1 MNNDQPSKKNNNNA
15 NNTKKSQA
23 MNYRFDITI
32 DLDEIQQA
40 IYTEGQWHPAAN
52 ATAWGVN
59 QSNEPIVDRRVRE
72 GLDDLLARM
81 SGYIERQNI
90 NFNIERQNIML
101 SLSINKRP
109 LLSLASDLKNAI
121 VSALAN
127 YTLMSLYGDE
137 DSIYGTAWRLHRARV
152 LLLLAR
158 P

>member
-1 MNNDQPSKKNNNNA
+1 
-15 NNTKKSQA
+15 
-23 MNYRFDITI
+23 MNYRIDIVI
-32 DLDEIQQA
+32 DLDDIQQA
-40 IYTEGQWHPAAN
+40 IYTEGTWHPAQN

-59 QSNEPIVDRRVRE
+59 NNNEPIVDRRVRE

-81 SGYIERQNI
+81 SGYIVSRNI
-90 NFNIERQNIML
+90 NFNLDSGNIVLGIEL
-101 SLSINKRP
+101 KKRP
-109 LLSLASDLKNAI
+109 LLSLASELKNAM

-152 LLLLAR
+152 LLLLCR

>member
-1 MNNDQPSKKNNNNA
+1 MK
-15 NNTKKSQA
+15 
-23 MNYRFDITI
+23 YRIDIVI

-40 IYTEGQWHPAAN
+40 IYTEGVWHPAEN

-59 QSNEPIVDRRVRE
+59 RNNEPIVDRRVRE

-81 SGYIERQNI
+81 SGYIESQNI
-90 NFNIERQNIML
+90 NFNLDSQNIVL
-101 SLSINKRP
+101 GLVIDKRP
-109 LLSLASDLKNAI
+109 LLSLARDVKNAM

-137 DSIYGTAWRLHRARV
+137 DSIYGTAWRLHRART
-152 LLLLAR
+152 LLLLCR

>member
-1 MNNDQPSKKNNNNA
+1 MK
-15 NNTKKSQA
+15 
-23 MNYRFDITI
+23 YRIDIVI
-32 DLDEIQQA
+32 DLDDIQQA
-40 IYTEGQWHPAAN
+40 IYTEGTWHPAQN

-59 QSNEPIVDRRVRE
+59 NNNEPIVDRRVRE

-81 SGYIERQNI
+81 SGYIVSRNI
-90 NFNIERQNIML
+90 NFNLDSGNIVLGIEL
-101 SLSINKRP
+101 KKRP
-109 LLSLASDLKNAI
+109 LLSLASELKNAM

-152 LLLLAR
+152 LLLLCR